1 MVTYQSSIKKQMK
14 HFYSSLNERDKRRY
28 AAIEAVKLGNDG
40 VNYISQVLRCD
51 QKTINKG
58 ISELES
64 ENLTTERQRKKGEVE
79 ND

>member
-1 MVTYQSSIKKQMK
+1 MFTYPSSVKKQMK
-14 HFYSSLNERDKRRY
+14 HFYCSLNERDKRRY
-28 AAIEAVKLGNDG
+28 AAIEAVKLGIDG

-64 ENLTTERQRKKGEVE
+64 ENLTTDRQRKKGEVE
-79 ND
+79 KG